1 MRGPVHQPISVTS
14 ALYTRIR
21 CDMQNAA
28 LRRRVFVVGQK
39 LRRSQVIARSARPRR
54 GEFVCVGG
62 LDTAPGG
69 FVQPAD
75 HD

>member
-1 MRGPVHQPISVTS
+1 
-14 ALYTRIR
+14 
-21 CDMQNAA
+21 MQNAA
-28 LRRRVFVVGQK
+28 LRRRVFVVAQK

-75 HD
+75 HDWL